1 MTRIFH
7 DRLHDDLGFD
17 MGEWLDACPLPGE
30 VEVEPLDVREALMA
44 AHNQGNQYNAQSTV
58 LCNGNIV
65 ICWQDF
71 EQRSGVWR
79 ILARCHDAQGK
90 SLSDVIRVSPKH
102 FPDPHNPSVTALCS
116 GGFVITWQS
125 YSGLGDISKAGIYG
139 QRFDAVGEFLGEILS
154 ITDAQAPG
162 YQPPQVSTLRDGGFV
177 VTWDQQDMSDGSCCK
192 LKQGRRY
199 DPQGATLSES
209 FRAQLGLCDPEWQ
222 EEEALLARVVEN
234 NYELTGY
241 SINHLTPN
249 GRPALR
255 VVDVD
260 HQVDLPLCH
269 NHHRRSARHHP
280 CYLHIQATQ
289 KK

>member
-1 MTRIFH
+1 MNKIFN
-7 DRLHDDLGFD
+7 DRLLADLSFD
-17 MGEWLDACPLPGE
+17 MGDWLDGTPSPKAADDKPAN
-30 VEVEPLDVREALMA
+30 VRDTLVAS
-44 AHNQGNQYNAQSTV
+44 HNQGNQYNAQSTV

-65 ICWQDF
+65 VCWQDF

-90 SLSDVIRVSPKH
+90 SLSDVLRVTPKNH
-102 FPDPHNPSVTALCS
+102 PDPHNPSVTALCS

-139 QRFDAVGEFLGEILS
+139 QRFDAFGEVLGDVLT
-154 ITDAQAPG
+154 ITEEQAPG

-177 VTWDQQDMSDGSCCK
+177 VTWDQQEMADGSCCK
-192 LKQGRRY
+192 GKQGRRY
-199 DPQGATLSES
+199 DQTGHTLDES

-241 SINHLTPN
+241 SINHLRPN
-249 GRPALR
+249 GQPSLR

-269 NHHRRSARHHP
+269 NHHRRSAKLHP